1 MTYVTLEIFAKCLQI
16 GKVQDRSEYRELWD
30 KGIVPRKI
38 MPRDPS
44 RAYAVAPDA
53 IKRDVMNFR
62 GEWKNGVFRQ
72 FTKAEQ
78 QSKRKA
84 YQKSKRFKAIVTK
97 AQKRYAS
104 TVKSKTTRK
113 KYNSTGKAREARRLQ
128 QLKNRIKLNAYQVKY
143 RAQPKAAAKIKLYQ
157 NRPEVKARKLQ
168 LERERNKRK
177 RV

>member
-1 MTYVTLEIFAKCLQI
+1 MTYVPLQVFAKCLQI

-30 KGIVPRKI
+30 KGIVPRKL

-62 GEWKNGVFRQ
+62 GEWKNGVFRR

-78 QSKRKA
+78 QAKRKA
-84 YQKSKRFKAIVTK
+84 YQKSKRYKAIVTK
-97 AQKRYAS
+97 AQNKYKK
-104 TVKSKTTRK
+104 TKKSKTTRK
-113 KYNSTGKAREARRLQ
+113 KYNSSEKAKEARRLQ
-128 QLKNRIKLNAYQVKY
+128 QLKNRIKRNAYQVKY
-143 RAQPKAAAKIKLYQ
+143 RAQPKVKAKIKAYD
-157 NRPEVKARKLQ
+157 NRPEVKARKRQ